1 MNASNLKK
9 GQKAIIV
16 GYKSH
21 EIEPKLM
28 QFGFVVGEEISFC
41 YKAPLGCPL
50 ALEVGTTIVS
60 LRKEEAANLLIELI
74 EN

>member
-9 GQKAIIV
+9 GQKAIIT
-16 GYKSH
+16 GYQSEKV
-21 EIEPKLM
+21 EPKLM
-28 QFGFVVGEEISFC
+28 QFGFVVGEVVSFC

-60 LRKEEAANLLIELI
+60 LRKEEASNLLVELVD
-74 EN
+74 N